1 MKNFSLTRPNTFSKE
16 VIKGKVYYRYCF
28 DITSTEEGF
37 SYREVFLSKS
47 QYNYDTLVDAII
59 SSEYSDS
66 QMTAIINN
74 FLLDSSNR
82 EEFDEMQK
90 FRAFAKST
98 AKEILTFIDTL

>member
-1 MKNFSLTRPNTFSKE
+1 MKNFSLTRPDTFSKE

-28 DITSTEEGF
+28 DITSEEEGF
-37 SYREVFLSKS
+37 SYREVFLKKS
-47 QYNYDTLVDAII
+47 QYNYDTLVDVII

-90 FRAFAKST
+90 FRAFAKNT
-98 AKEILTFIDTL
+98 AKEILTFIDIL